1 MALLE
6 DAYEALLGEI
16 FTRFPSVQKDGFSSG
31 AYKPGLERMYAFN
44 EALGRPDRAL
54 HLVHVAGTNGKGSVS
69 SLLASALS
77 SSGYRTGL
85 YTSPHLVDFR
95 ERLKIVAAEGT
106 DTSVRYAPSELS
118 FPSKL
123 GPLEGLDNGVP
134 ENPGIFGV
142 SRPRAAMPSEVSV
155 PSAAMVPKEY
165 VYDFLMRW
173 GGYFREMDL
182 SFFEITTGMALRWFA
197 DEGVDFAVMEVG
209 LGGRLDSTNI
219 IVPEVSVVTGIGL
232 DHMAL
237 LGDTRPE
244 IAAEK
249 AGIFKDGVPA
259 VVASRDEETESVFR
273 AAAKGELIFAD
284 EAEPWL
290 WDRAEEMLVSM
301 DLQAKVQ
308 RKNLRTALWALD
320 VLRRKYPLDGDA
332 VRDGIVHAASRTG
345 LHGRWEMVSRDPRV
359 IMDIGHNADALRHNF
374 SQLREMAPSRLVIV
388 YGIMAD
394 KDLDAIIPLMP
405 SGAEYIFTTPST
417 PRALPSEDILRRF
430 EAAGRSGAV
439 SVPSVREAVLR
450 ALSTVSGDPDAL
462 VYIGGSTFVVSEAAS
477 IFENK

>member
-1 MALLE
+1 
-6 DAYEALLGEI
+6 
-16 FTRFPSVQKDGFSSG
+16 
-31 AYKPGLERMYAFN
+31 
-44 EALGRPDRAL
+44 
-54 HLVHVAGTNGKGSVS
+54 
-69 SLLASALS
+69 
-77 SSGYRTGL
+77 
-85 YTSPHLVDFR
+85 
-95 ERLKIVAAEGT
+95 
-106 DTSVRYAPSELS
+106 
-118 FPSKL
+118 
-123 GPLEGLDNGVP
+123 
-134 ENPGIFGV
+134 
-142 SRPRAAMPSEVSV
+142 
-155 PSAAMVPKEY
+155 
-165 VYDFLMRW
+165 
-173 GGYFREMDL
+173 
-182 SFFEITTGMALRWFA
+182 
-197 DEGVDFAVMEVG
+197 
-209 LGGRLDSTNI
+209 
-219 IVPEVSVVTGIGL
+219 
-232 DHMAL
+232 MAL

-345 LHGRWEMVSRDPRV
+345 LHGRWEMGSRDPRV

>member
-1 MALLE
+1 MALFE

-95 ERLKIVAAEGT
+95 ERMKIVAAEGT
-106 DTSVRYAPSELS
+106 DTSDGMAALGRDTPKIPGFSGTPLSNPSRG
-118 FPSKL
+118 PSLL
-123 GPLEGLDNGVP
+123 GKDSSEGAY
-134 ENPGIFGV
+134 
-142 SRPRAAMPSEVSV
+142 RTEVSV

-320 VLRRKYPLDGDA
+320 VLRRKYPLEGDA

-374 SQLREMAPSRLVIV
+374 SQLRAMAPSRLVIV

-417 PRALPSEDILRRF
+417 PRALPSEEILRRF
-430 EAAGRSGAV
+430 EATGRSGAV

-462 VYIGGSTFVVSEAAS
+462 VYIGGSTFVVSEAAC